1 MEDSSDEFFFDNVI
15 NTSLD
20 DSDNDREIMM
30 AMVLLINKH
39 EHSQMQMYKGSL
51 PRKSVALDHNRETG
65 HAQLWRDYFHRTK
78 PLFKAPLFLQCF
90 WMLRKLFLCILHG
103 VCDYD
108 DYFCLKKDA
117 TVKLGFTSYK
127 NALRL

>member
-39 EHSQMQMYKGSL
+39 EHGQMQMYKGYL
-51 PRKSVALDHNRETG
+51 PRKSVALDHNQETG
-65 HAQLWRDYFHRTK
+65 HAQL
-78 PLFKAPLFLQCF
+78 
-90 WMLRKLFLCILHG
+90 
-103 VCDYD
+103 
-108 DYFCLKKDA
+108 
-117 TVKLGFTSYK
+117 
-127 NALRL
+127 